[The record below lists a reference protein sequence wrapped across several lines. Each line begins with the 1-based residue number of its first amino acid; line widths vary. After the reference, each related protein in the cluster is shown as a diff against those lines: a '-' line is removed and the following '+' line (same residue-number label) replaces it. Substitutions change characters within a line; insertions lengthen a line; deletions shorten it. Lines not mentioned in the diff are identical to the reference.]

1 MTSSQTETV
10 LRNNNA
16 LIFAHTSFFFIT
28 GRTATKGLNT
38 GLVSLKSHNFF
49 FMFLIIMSTYSK
61 HMDVVIS
68 SSCTA
73 LSPGHLCSARRKEK
87 MGKEEGK
94 LPHANIYTVILKK
107 NCTLLF
113 NLPESNAFKPRLE
126 VFYWSHALC
135 WTQFPWL
142 LWPCNLSLSYLTAS
156 IIPFLRCVK
165 RATWRSGLGQ
175 AKETGVGESV
185 CVPVFKG
192 IQLINVPRGWW
203 LAKLN

>member
-1 MTSSQTETV
+1 
-10 LRNNNA
+10 
-16 LIFAHTSFFFIT
+16 
-28 GRTATKGLNT
+28 
-38 GLVSLKSHNFF
+38 
-49 FMFLIIMSTYSK
+49 MFLIIMSTYSK

-87 MGKEEGK
+87 MGKKKENFHM
-94 LPHANIYTVILKK
+94 LTFTQWFFLK

-142 LWPCNLSLSYLTAS
+142 LWPCNLALSYLTAS

-165 RATWRSGLGQ
+165 HATWRSGLGQ
-175 AKETGVGESV
+175 AKETEVGGAECLCPCLQRYTV
-185 CVPVFKG
+185 
-192 IQLINVPRGWW
+192 N
-203 LAKLN
+203 